1 MNIMAWIIRVLPADK
16 RALVQLAMR
25 MVANLDTPAERKAVA
40 EYGIKM
46 IEGGVTVNEWSTFGK
61 MLGVFKMEKDK
72 NNDR

>member
-46 IEGGVTVNEWSTFGK
+46 IADGVTVNEWATFGK
-61 MLGVFKMEKDK
+61 KLGVFKMEKSK
-72 NNDR
+72 NNGG

>member
-25 MVANLDTPAERKAVA
+25 MVANLDTSAERKAVA

>member
-1 MNIMAWIIRVLPADK
+1 MNIMAWIMRVLPADK

-46 IEGGVTVNEWSTFGK
+46 IADGVTVNEWATFGK
-61 MLGVFKMEKDK
+61 KLGVFKMEKDK
-72 NNDR
+72 NNGG